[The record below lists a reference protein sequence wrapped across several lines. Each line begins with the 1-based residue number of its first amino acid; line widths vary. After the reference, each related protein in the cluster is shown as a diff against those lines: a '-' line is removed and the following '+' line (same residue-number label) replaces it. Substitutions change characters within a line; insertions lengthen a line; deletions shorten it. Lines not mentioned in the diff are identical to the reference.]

1 MDPAQ
6 PKQRWQREI
15 RGLMRIAGP
24 LLVNFIAVAAIHFA
38 DAVMSGR
45 IGPETMAAVAVGGS
59 LWMVGFTA
67 CLGIVMSVSP
77 IVSRRFGAGEFS
89 TIGRYT
95 RQGLILGQLMALIQ
109 LALVQL
115 FIEPV
120 LVALGISEEFRE
132 LTVGYVKAISWGL
145 PAIAGFLVFRF
156 TTEGIGFTRPIMYI
170 SLLSV
175 LTNVAGNYI
184 FMFGKFGVP
193 AMGAVG
199 CGISSAIT
207 MWVMLIAIAGYM
219 YRHPRYRPLE
229 IFHMMTRVRLP
240 LIREML
246 ALGVPIAITMLAETG
261 LFSAVSVL
269 MGTRGATV
277 AASHQIAL
285 NVTSTIFMIPLA
297 LSGAITV
304 RVGHALG
311 AKDAAAA
318 RYSGWIGIGIA
329 GTFMFC
335 SAIAV
340 LIFREAVVG
349 IYSPD
354 AAVQAI
360 AINLLF
366 MAAIFQVADGIQI
379 SAAGALRGYK
389 DTRVPMVINTFAFWV
404 LAFPL
409 AYMAT
414 ITYRSPPQ
422 YIWGAFVLGLTVSA
436 IMLSL
441 RYRHISGRE
450 YLAALAGE
458 PAR

>member
-1 MDPAQ
+1 
-6 PKQRWQREI
+6 
-15 RGLMRIAGP
+15 MRIC
-24 LLVNFIAVAAIHFA
+24 LLTSQDLEAEVFRQAPGHRLQAVAR
-38 DAVMSGR
+38 R
-45 IGPETMAAVAVGGS
+45 IE
-59 LWMVGFTA
+59 
-67 CLGIVMSVSP
+67 
-77 IVSRRFGAGEFS
+77 
-89 TIGRYT
+89 
-95 RQGLILGQLMALIQ
+95 
-109 LALVQL
+109 
-115 FIEPV
+115 
-120 LVALGISEEFRE
+120 
-132 LTVGYVKAISWGL
+132 
-145 PAIAGFLVFRF
+145 
-156 TTEGIGFTRPIMYI
+156 
-170 SLLSV
+170 
-175 LTNVAGNYI
+175 
-184 FMFGKFGVP
+184 
-193 AMGAVG
+193 
-199 CGISSAIT
+199 
-207 MWVMLIAIAGYM
+207 
-219 YRHPRYRPLE
+219 
-229 IFHMMTRVRLP
+229 
-240 LIREML
+240 
-246 ALGVPIAITMLAETG
+246 
-261 LFSAVSVL
+261 
-269 MGTRGATV
+269 
-277 AASHQIAL
+277 
-285 NVTSTIFMIPLA
+285 
-297 LSGAITV
+297 
-304 RVGHALG
+304 
-311 AKDAAAA
+311 D
-318 RYSGWIGIGIA
+318 GIGIA